1 MTFRPERRELV
12 QTLSMATNTL
22 LHAMEAI
29 NRVFPTEEL
38 ERILKSGVERWQN
51 LEQRD
56 AKIT

>member
-1 MTFRPERRELV
+1 
-12 QTLSMATNTL
+12 MATNTL